1 MLTEYDSIIKEQ
13 LNAGVIEKVKELEE
27 TGKVHYL
34 PNQAVISRDAE
45 TMKLRIVYDASSKE
59 SKNRASLNDC
69 LHTGPSLN
77 PLLFEILVGSAR
89 TKSR

>member
-13 LNAGVIEKVKELEE
+13 QNAGVIEKVKELEE

-34 PNQAVISRDAE
+34 SNQAVISRDAE
-45 TMKLRIVYDASSKE
+45 AMKLRIVYDSSSKE

-89 TKSR
+89 TR